1 VLQKQAIGL
10 ESVLSTSSKLKLS
23 VITLGLC
30 LSACGGGGGG
40 SASSVVAGVDLNL
53 PANYNLKWSDEFSAA
68 GSPSNNWTYDVGA
81 PLLGGTVWGNSE
93 KQYYTTLA
101 KNSYIDG
108 NGQLILQPVAGLAVG
123 DMGNGDS
130 SNAIDDLTVIQAR
143 GVTATSARLTTNTA
157 GYYSALNA
165 TPYGFYEVKA
175 KIPCIAGA
183 WPAIWMMG
191 RDGVWPAR
199 GEIDIMEWFGG
210 VTSFLNQPNQVQSG
224 VHSTTNHWGSAAG
237 LLYEKK
243 NVANMCTEFHKFQLH
258 WTANEIVMGVDGVTT
273 FSYKKPANA
282 TTDNWPFT
290 QPAFLLLN
298 VAVGGN
304 LGGAFNV
311 NDIPNMKMTVD
322 YVKVWQPPS

>member
-1 VLQKQAIGL
+1 MYTPSKFKQSA
-10 ESVLSTSSKLKLS
+10 
-23 VITLGLC
+23 ITLSLC

-40 SASSVVAGVDLNL
+40 SPSVVSVDLTL
-53 PANYNLKWSDEFSAA
+53 PTNYNLKWADEFSTA
-68 GSPSNNWTYDVGA
+68 GSLRSDWTYEVGA
-81 PLLGGTVWGNSE
+81 PLLGGTVWGNAE
-93 KQYYTTLA
+93 KQYYTAQA

-108 NGQLILQPVAGLAVG
+108 NGQLILQPVAGIDAA
-123 DMGNGDS
+123 DMTNGDS
-130 SNAIDDLTVIQAR
+130 PSTADVLSSIQAR
-143 GVTATSARLTTNTA
+143 GVTTTSARLTTNTA

-165 TPYGFYEVKA
+165 TPYGFYEIKA
-175 KIPCIAGA
+175 QIPCVAGA

-191 RDGVWPAR
+191 KDGVWPAR
-199 GEIDIMEWFGG
+199 GEIDIMEWFGSQFAG
-210 VTSFLNQPNQVQSG
+210 QPNQVQSG

-237 LLYEKK
+237 LLFAKN
-243 NVANMCTEFHKFQLH
+243 NVANMCAEFHKFQLH

-282 TTDNWPFT
+282 TTDNWPFST
-290 QPAFLLLN
+290 PAYLLLN

-304 LGGAFNV
+304 LGGTFNV

>member
-1 VLQKQAIGL
+1 M
-10 ESVLSTSSKLKLS
+10 STSSKFKQS
-23 VITLGLC
+23 MVTLGLC
-30 LSACGGGGGG
+30 LTACGGGGGG
-40 SASSVVAGVDLNL
+40 SASPSVDLNL
-53 PANYNLKWSDEFSAA
+53 PTTYSLKWSDEFNTA
-68 GSPSNNWTYDVGA
+68 GSPSNNWTYDIGA

-93 KQYYTTLA
+93 KQYYTTLP
-101 KNSYIDG
+101 KNSFINS
-108 NGQLILQPVAGLAVG
+108 NGELILQPVAGVDAN
-123 DMGNGDS
+123 DMGNGDAS
-130 SNAIDDLTVIQAR
+130 STPDVLSTIQAR

-165 TPYGFYEVKA
+165 TPYGFYEVRA
-175 KIPCIAGA
+175 QIPCVAGA

-191 RDGVWPAR
+191 KDGVWPAR
-199 GEIDIMEWFGG
+199 GEIDIMEWFGSQF
-210 VTSFLNQPNQVQSG
+210 TTQPNQVQSG

-237 LLYEKK
+237 LLYAKK

-282 TTDNWPFT
+282 TTNNWPFS
-290 QPAFLLLN
+290 QPAYLLLN

-304 LGGAFNV
+304 LGGSFNV